1 MKTDCMKTELASTFT
16 LLAAAT
22 ASLMSMN
29 AAAVEITGRVIS
41 STPVVEQIAVPRQ
54 VCSGQTVTTE
64 APKSGAGFALGALA
78 GAAAGNAI
86 GNGSG
91 RAVATFIGLVG
102 GGLLGNQ
109 IEGGR
114 QQTQN
119 VQQCST
125 QTFYENRAS
134 YYNVVYDY
142 QGTQYTVQLPQDP
155 GPFIKLQVTPVG
167 AIQNQQNPQIQP
179 VRPQVNMQPQEQILQ
194 PQAYQPITVTPMYV
208 QQQQPVFLAP
218 VVVQSSSS
226 YYGQPYYAPSY
237 HQRVVPNV
245 SLNFGYSRGYGNGHG
260 HGHRHGYRY

>member
-1 MKTDCMKTELASTFT
+1 MKTRLTSVFILIP
-16 LLAAAT
+16 AAAAALFSVN
-22 ASLMSMN
+22 AS
-29 AAAVEITGRVIS
+29 AVEITGRVIS

-78 GAAAGNAI
+78 GGAAGNAI

-91 RAVATFIGLVG
+91 RAVATFIGLIG

-109 IEGGR
+109 IEGSR

-142 QGTQYTVQLPQDP
+142 QGTQYTVQMPQDP
-155 GPFIKLQVTPVG
+155 GPTIKLQVTPVG
-167 AIQNQQNPQIQP
+167 TIQNQQNQVGPQTQP
-179 VRPQVNMQPQEQILQ
+179 IRPQVNLQPQEQTVQ

-208 QQQQPVFLAP
+208 QQQQPVFVAP

-226 YYGQPYYAPSY
+226 YYGQPYYAPVY
-237 HQRVVPNV
+237 QQRVVPNV
-245 SLNFGYSRGYGNGHG
+245 SLNFGYSRGYGHGGGHG
-260 HGHRHGYRY
+260 HGYRY

>member
-1 MKTDCMKTELASTFT
+1 MKIKLTSTFT
-16 LLAAAT
+16 LLSAVA
-22 ASLMSMN
+22 ASLLGMN
-29 AAAVEITGRVIS
+29 ASAAEITGRVIS

-78 GAAAGNAI
+78 GAGAGNAI

-109 IEGGR
+109 IEAGR

-167 AIQNQQNPQIQP
+167 AIQNQQNQPNQQLQQIQP
-179 VRPQVNMQPQEQILQ
+179 QVNVQPQ

-208 QQQQPVFLAP
+208 QQQQPVFLALL
-218 VVVQSSSS
+218 VVQSSST
-226 YYGQPYYAPSY
+226 YYGQPYYAPVY

-245 SLNFGYSRGYGNGHG
+245 SLNFGYSRGFGNG
-260 HGHRHGYRY
+260 HGHRHGYSY

>member
-1 MKTDCMKTELASTFT
+1 MKTKLTSAFT
-16 LLAAAT
+16 LLSAAA
-22 ASLMSMN
+22 AALLSMN
-29 AAAVEITGRVIS
+29 ASAVEITGRVIS

-54 VCSGQTVTTE
+54 VCSNQAVTTE

-78 GAAAGNAI
+78 GGAAGNAI

-109 IEGGR
+109 IEGSR

-167 AIQNQQNPQIQP
+167 AIQNQQNPQTQP
-179 VRPQVNMQPQEQILQ
+179 VRPQANSQPQEQIVQ
-194 PQAYQPITVTPMYV
+194 PQAYQPITVTPIYV

-218 VVVQSSSS
+218 VVVQSSST
-226 YYGQPYYAPSY
+226 YYGQPYYAPVY

-245 SLNFGYSRGYGNGHG
+245 SLNFGYSRGNGWGNGHG
-260 HGHRHGYRY
+260 HRHAYRY

>member
-1 MKTDCMKTELASTFT
+1 MKTKLTSTFA
-16 LLAAAT
+16 LLSAAAT
-22 ASLMSMN
+22 SLLGMN
-29 AAAVEITGRVIS
+29 ASAAEITGRVIS

-109 IEGGR
+109 IEGSR

-125 QTFYENRAS
+125 QTFYENRAA

-167 AIQNQQNPQIQP
+167 AIQNQQYQQNQPVQQIQP
-179 VRPQVNMQPQEQILQ
+179 QVNLQPQSQ

-208 QQQQPVFLAP
+208 QQEQPVFLAP
-218 VVVQSSSS
+218 VVVQSPST
-226 YYGQPYYAPSY
+226 YYGPSGYAPVY

-245 SLNFGYSRGYGNGHG
+245 SLNFGFGRGYG